1 MVLDPE
7 RSLENVTIQEIADFL
22 MVLFDEGRSVNT
34 NSGYRTAIS
43 SAVGSFGGFQSGLIQ
58 LFLS

>member
-1 MVLDPE
+1 
-7 RSLENVTIQEIADFL
+7 

-43 SAVGSFGGFQSGLIQ
+43 STVGSFGGFPVGAHPVISKLISA
-58 LFLS
+58 FKVARM